1 MNRGNSSMPAE
12 EKKAVSDDVKED
24 EAAGKEEDKV
34 TPEKVEEDGK
44 KDAKNEPWI
53 GYYVD
58 EMFEGFMTDGLRHGD
73 SRCKWSDGDVMLCT
87 WQEGVCG
94 EHEIEDGKKREQ
106 QARAMEEEK
115 KAMENEGKKRLDEKK
130 IMTRSKTAKAACQAV
145 KEAAKA
151 ACQASADKPHQ
162 KPYQK
167 QFFDRIKLARK
178 VIRPCVQCKNVCEC
192 EHFRCLNCEAAY
204 CQNCEKQWMTLGYE
218 GKRPPCFCVIDSNG
232 RATHLS
238 ETDFKTWIPK
248 KVLSHLFKTRTTTAT
263 LQSTILIV
271 LLQCASSVR
280 RRHTCATLCCIGSLT
295 QENKAHLL
303 KTYHLNL
310 SL

>member
-1 MNRGNSSMPAE
+1 MNRGNSSTPAE
-12 EKKAVSDDVKED
+12 EKKAVSDDVKEDKQD

-115 KAMENEGKKRLDEKK
+115 RAMENEGKKRLDEK
-130 IMTRSKTAKAACQAV
+130 R
-145 KEAAKA
+145 
-151 ACQASADKPHQ
+151 
-162 KPYQK
+162 
-167 QFFDRIKLARK
+167 
-178 VIRPCVQCKNVCEC
+178 
-192 EHFRCLNCEAAY
+192 
-204 CQNCEKQWMTLGYE
+204 
-218 GKRPPCFCVIDSNG
+218 
-232 RATHLS
+232 
-238 ETDFKTWIPK
+238 
-248 KVLSHLFKTRTTTAT
+248 
-263 LQSTILIV
+263 
-271 LLQCASSVR
+271 
-280 RRHTCATLCCIGSLT
+280 
-295 QENKAHLL
+295 
-303 KTYHLNL
+303 
-310 SL
+310 